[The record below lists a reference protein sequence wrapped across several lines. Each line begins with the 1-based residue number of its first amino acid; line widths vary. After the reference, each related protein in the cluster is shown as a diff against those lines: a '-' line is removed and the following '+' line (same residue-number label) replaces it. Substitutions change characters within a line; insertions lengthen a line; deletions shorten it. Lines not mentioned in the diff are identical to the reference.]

1 MKSWIIIG
9 SLLAAFAVILGA
21 FGAHGLKT
29 RLSPEDM
36 AIFET
41 GVRYHIIHSLGI
53 MFIGILGFH
62 VSSDIL
68 QLPAFFMTI
77 GIILFSGSLYIL
89 VLSGA
94 RWFGAITPIG
104 GLGFII
110 GWLLLAVNLWKD

>member
-1 MKSWIIIG
+1 
-9 SLLAAFAVILGA
+9 
-21 FGAHGLKT
+21 
-29 RLSPEDM
+29 
-36 AIFET
+36 
-41 GVRYHIIHSLGI
+41 
-53 MFIGILGFH
+53 

-89 VLSGA
+89 VLSGV

>member
-1 MKSWIIIG
+1 
-9 SLLAAFAVILGA
+9 
-21 FGAHGLKT
+21 
-29 RLSPEDM
+29 
-36 AIFET
+36 
-41 GVRYHIIHSLGI
+41 

-68 QLPAFFMTI
+68 HLPVFIMTI

-89 VLSGA
+89 VLSGV

>member
-9 SLLAAFAVILGA
+9 SFLAAFAVILGA

-41 GVRYHIIHSLGI
+41 GIRYHLFHSLGI
-53 MFIGILGFH
+53 ILIGILGFH

-68 QLPAFFMTI
+68 QLPAFIMTI